1 MQFIFTCSNGDIA
14 FCPTEYLQA
23 IINRIKEEPNKTFLI
38 QSKNPATFNRVV
50 FPLNTILGITL
61 ETNHDDIYEKAKVA
75 PGAPLPSKRYED
87 FLKVKH
93 ELKMVTIEPVID
105 FDLDVMVE
113 WIKKINPCMVWHGYN
128 SKRCHLPEPEL
139 EKVKRL
145 HWELSQAGFVVILK
159 TIREARNNTS
169 KKRK

>member
-50 FPLNTILGITL
+50 FPSNTILGITL

-93 ELKMVTIEPVID
+93 ELKMVTVEPVIE
-105 FDLDVMVE
+105 FDLDILVG
-113 WIKKINPCMVWHGYN
+113 WISKINPVMVWLGYDSRKSN
-128 SKRCHLPEPEL
+128 LPEPEL
-139 EKVKRL
+139 TKVTSL
-145 HWELSQAGFVVILK
+145 YWELGKAGYIVILK
-159 TIREARNNTS
+159 HIRE
-169 KKRK
+169 KRS